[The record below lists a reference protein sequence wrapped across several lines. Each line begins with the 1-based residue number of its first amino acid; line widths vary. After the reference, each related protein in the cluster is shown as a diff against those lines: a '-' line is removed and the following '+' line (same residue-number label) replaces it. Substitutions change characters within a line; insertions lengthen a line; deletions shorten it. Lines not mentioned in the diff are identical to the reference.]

1 MKRMTKL
8 TLLMLIAFSVM
19 LAGCGNGDKSGSPV
33 NTDAQSGGEA
43 AAGEKPLK
51 SFSSKSKLRK
61 RLTGSKRNMSPPIQ
75 ASNWTFRPWVAAV
88 TTALH

>member
-33 NTDAQSGGEA
+33 NTDAQGGGE
-43 AAGEKPLK
+43 KFLCW
-51 SFSSKSKLRK
+51 R
-61 RLTGSKRNMSPPIQ
+61 
-75 ASNWTFRPWVAAV
+75 
-88 TTALH
+88 